1 MTANCISSMVYK
13 IINMILAEIWFLNV
27 HWIFKCFMLSA
38 ANNSL
43 HKKIFFIAILISC
56 ILSEQTCCNTF
67 LGCDLPGKI
76 HWNKL
81 QKCHSSWFSDHLK
94 HVRYVYEQVWRLCTE
109 WQRVVD
115 LNGVVNDR
123 GRNGWTPTTELS
135 DCLPNC
141 QPQVRYPE
149 QIKCHNNAALFSN
162 SRQCIWTVLSKTIT
176 TTAAM
181 EVAMSEAN
189 QVSHSLLSSL
199 FKKHL
204 LSQEII
210 QTGKHMKKLVA
221 VLSSWNMN
229 NKEMLS
235 FQFHMDHHSMSLS
248 HSAAM

>member
-1 MTANCISSMVYK
+1 M
-13 IINMILAEIWFLNV
+13 
-27 HWIFKCFMLSA
+27 
-38 ANNSL
+38 
-43 HKKIFFIAILISC
+43 
-56 ILSEQTCCNTF
+56 
-67 LGCDLPGKI
+67 
-76 HWNKL
+76 
-81 QKCHSSWFSDHLK
+81 SDMK
-94 HVRYVYEQVWRLCTE
+94 QVWRLCTE

-123 GRNGWTPTTELS
+123 GRHGWTPTTEYS

-141 QPQVRYPE
+141 QPQVRYPV

-181 EVAMSEAN
+181 KVAMCEAN

-210 QTGKHMKKLVA
+210 QTGKHMKKLVEA
-221 VLSSWNMN
+221 NRRKLMICSLSSWNMN

-235 FQFHMDHHSMSLS
+235 FQFHMDHHSMSYVQQPCKLKKKKRVYLS
-248 HSAAM
+248 GFIIYISFYCMLQKWTWFLFR